1 MAANGW
7 SELGAMLG
15 GGGGQFRQEQLQQQG
30 LLAGMR
36 QASLLEDA
44 RQKRD
49 AAMGMN
55 QLPQALQNVMSPND
69 PVTGQAYDPAVQQQF
84 QADLVTN
91 LLRAGKDPRQV
102 SGFLKDQQGID
113 WGKQAMAAAT
123 GAQPD
128 LNLVNRIDMVRNGK
142 PVDLTSVEGDTLV
155 NRMVTPDQ
163 QAAQGGN
170 TPTQIGIADM
180 MLKGAQAHA
189 ANAAA
194 GEHSAH
200 ARLFDKQTAAGGFR
214 PDPSAVGGPAVSP
227 AGVPGGVPLPTTN
240 EHGDA
245 FLSALSPGDAATVKA
260 LAEGRLAFPTGAALR
275 APYWQSMLTNV
286 ATYDPSFEAA
296 NYQARSRTRNDFTS
310 GKSAQ
315 TINSLNTVLGHMGD
329 LSDSADKLNNSGL
342 PWWNSL
348 ANATL
353 NAAGDPRIKEFDAN
367 KKAVVD
373 EMTRVYRGTGGSEQ
387 DIKTWS
393 DALDNAGS
401 PEQLQGV
408 IGKIS
413 ELLQSKINA
422 LTDQYRQGMGT
433 IGQHQ
438 SFITPK
444 AQATL
449 KKLEK
454 RAGMTYSSPE
464 QDSTPSLNDALRVSP
479 GMAPASPAPAP
490 AAQAA
495 SPAASVYRAVD
506 PKTGHA
512 VVWNGSAW
520 VPE

>member
-1 MAANGW
+1 MATNGW

-15 GGGGQFRQEQLQQQG
+15 GNSQARQMQLQQQG
-30 LLAGMR
+30 MAMGMR
-36 QASLLEDA
+36 QASMLEDA
-44 RQKRD
+44 RRKRD
-49 AAMGMN
+49 AAMGLA
-55 QLPQALQNVMSPND
+55 QITPQAIQNATSGLD
-69 PVTGQAYDPAVQQQF
+69 PVTGQPFAPEVASQLQSE
-84 QADLVTN
+84 LVSAM
-91 LLRAGKDPRQV
+91 LHAGRDPRQI
-102 SGFLKDQQGID
+102 SGYAKDQQGID

-123 GAQPD
+123 GDHPD
-128 LNLVNRIDMVRNGK
+128 LNLVNRINMVRQGT
-142 PVDLTSVEGDTLV
+142 PVDLTTIQGNTLID
-155 NRMVTPDQ
+155 RMVTPDQ

-180 MLKGAQAHA
+180 MQKTAQA
-189 ANAAA
+189 N
-194 GEHSAH
+194 ERNAH
-200 ARLFDKQTAAGGFR
+200 ARLFDRQTAAGGFR
-214 PDPSAVGGPAVSP
+214 PDPNAAGVPTASP
-227 AGVPGGVPLPTTN
+227 AGVPGGVPLPN
-240 EHGDA
+240 NMHGDA
-245 FLSALSPGDAATVKA
+245 FLGTLSPGDAATVKA
-260 LAEGRLAFPTGAALR
+260 LAEGRLAFPTGAALK
-275 APYWQSMLTNV
+275 APYWQTMLTNV

-310 GKSAQ
+310 GKAAQ

-329 LSDSADKLNNSGL
+329 LSDAADKLNNSGL
-342 PWWNSL
+342 PWWNKL

-353 NAAGDPRIKEFDAN
+353 SATGDPRIKEFEAN

-393 DALDNAGS
+393 EALDNAGS
-401 PEQLQGV
+401 PQQLQGV

-449 KKLEK
+449 RKLEH
-454 RAGMTYSSPE
+454 RAGMTYASPGDE
-464 QDSTPSLNDALRVSP
+464 SVPSLTDSVRAAAGISAAAPVS
-479 GMAPASPAPAP
+479 AAPAP
-490 AAQAA
+490 ATA
-495 SPAASVYRAVD
+495 PAAPVYRAVD

-512 VVWNGSAW
+512 VIWNGSAW